1 MDMINVLKGKT
12 CAACVVAASLLAGC
26 GALDPVN
33 MILSARASSYDMVA
47 EMTSPEMR
55 NITLTSLRTADCSV
69 LEGMIPIYQ
78 EDLRKGQAKADR
90 VDIAVAEMNLS
101 VVRQIQGEKSCPAA
115 KPPTVAKNP
124 ASTSTGPAAA
134 AASTAAANTNQ
145 GTLNISVDNV
155 SPAIAKS
162 QGMADQKGAL
172 VIETKKGSAADK
184 AGIKPLD
191 VIVEVNGQP
200 VSTPAEFDQIV
211 SRMRPGYKAPLRIA
225 RAGKTRNV
233 TVVVSK
239 DEHAASPA
247 SASVA
252 SAAPVTS
259 IAITD
264 PDTAPSMST
273 PLLAGHG
280 WMGMQYGMSAVGV
293 LENMPPA
300 IAAALGLPRPQG
312 VLIGGALP
320 GAAADRAGLRT
331 LDVVVS
337 LNGRQI
343 ENKEQLSQ
351 LLGRL
356 PAAST
361 IKLGIWRNRKL
372 EYAQV
377 TLDPQVSQLLLP
389 SAAPGYCFA
398 WINAN
403 AAAKTGAVSYE
414 FVVSAVDAAE
424 DINPVIGA
432 QFRAYLTERGIGAE
446 FGNAPGY
453 AVCRKSREAI
463 INARNEA
470 TAATKQTLATT
481 GKDTLA
487 VYWIPR

>member
-1 MDMINVLKGKT
+1 MINVLTGKT
-12 CAACVVAASLLAGC
+12 CAACIVTASLLAGC

-55 NITLTSLRTADCSV
+55 NITLTSLRTADCPV

-115 KPPTVAKNP
+115 KPPTLAKNP
-124 ASTSTGPAAA
+124 ASTPTGPATAA
-134 AASTAAANTNQ
+134 AAPATNATQ

-172 VIETKKGSAADK
+172 VIDTKKGSAADK

-211 SRMRPGYKAPLRIA
+211 SRIRPGYKAPLRVV

-239 DEHAASPA
+239 DEHAASST
-247 SASVA
+247 SASP
-252 SAAPVTS
+252 SAAPAAPTAS

-273 PLLAGHG
+273 PLLATHG

-293 LENMPPA
+293 LETMPAA

-331 LDVVVS
+331 LDVIVS

-343 ENKEQLSQ
+343 ENKEQLAQ
-351 LLGRL
+351 LLGRV

-414 FVVSAVDAAE
+414 FIVSAADAAE
-424 DINPVIGA
+424 DINPAIGA
-432 QFRAYLTERGIGAE
+432 QFRAYLVERGLGAE

-463 INARNEA
+463 INARIEA
-470 TAATKQTLATT
+470 TAATKQSFTTT
-481 GKDTLA
+481 GRDTLA
-487 VYWIPR
+487 VYWVPR